1 MNENMIETMK
11 RIQDDIFNLNDIS
24 LLFDEKFFIP
34 VETFPKE
41 LNPKLEEAGAA
52 LIFDEKLLNGLDI
65 IKGYLEN
72 IY

>member
-24 LLFDEKFFIP
+24 LLFDEK
-34 VETFPKE
+34 
-41 LNPKLEEAGAA
+41 
-52 LIFDEKLLNGLDI
+52 LLNGLDI